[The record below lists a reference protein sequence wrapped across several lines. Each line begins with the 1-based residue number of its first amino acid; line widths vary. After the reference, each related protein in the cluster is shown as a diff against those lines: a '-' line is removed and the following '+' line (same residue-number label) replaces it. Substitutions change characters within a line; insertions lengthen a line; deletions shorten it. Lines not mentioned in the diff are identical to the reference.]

1 MKKAVH
7 TILLTLLSALLV
19 QGCSFREVFVEGTLI
34 QVNIHDLQPRANGT
48 YPELFEAVFYDAET
62 GKKVSSDFI
71 PASGGQMHLKAG
83 NYKYVIYNFDLES
96 TYLVDGTE
104 YEAVKAR
111 TGEAASEIGK
121 LYRTILQYGVSDDN
135 TFTDEQRGAAA
146 SVLYEPDAFYVA
158 TGVVGVPH
166 RSNEQDVI
174 TLDVSPKDMVH
185 TVTVSVEGI
194 TGAQYVG
201 SVSVFLANLSGSVY
215 ASSGKTGDDK
225 AAFYFN
231 CAEGAGGSFH
241 SSFRCFGFLPGEEY
255 EGDGMKV
262 TAYVLV
268 AGLGGQRLIVT
279 RDVTELVRD
288 ISGGR
293 DVNIVVHCSVN
304 VPEPE
309 SSDDGFA
316 PTLDDWFEEEVPV
329 PIGQ

>member
-7 TILLTLLSALLV
+7 TIILLLLSSLLV

-34 QVNIHDLQPRANGT
+34 QVNIHGLQPRANGT

-104 YEAVKAR
+104 YDAMEAR
-111 TGEAASEIGK
+111 TGTAASDIDK
-121 LYRTILQYGVSDDN
+121 LYRTILQFSAEGVS
-135 TFTDEQRGAAA
+135 TTEEQRGGLA
-146 SVLYEPDAFYVA
+146 SVLHEPDAFYVA

-166 RSNEQDVI
+166 RSSEQDVI
-174 TLDVSPKDMVH
+174 TLDVSPKDLVH
-185 TVTVSVEGI
+185 SVTVSVEGI
-194 TGAQYVG
+194 TGAENVG
-201 SVSVFLANLSGSVY
+201 AVSVFLTNLSGGVY
-215 ASSGKTGDDK
+215 ASSGKTADEK
-225 AAFYFN
+225 AAFYLN
-231 CAEGAGGSFH
+231 CTGGPGGSFH
-241 SSFRCFGFLPGEEY
+241 SSFSCFGFLPGEVY
-255 EGDGMKV
+255 EGEGMRV

-268 AGLGGQRLIVT
+268 IGLGGQRFVVT

-288 ISGGR
+288 VTDGR

-309 SSDDGFA
+309 NADEGFA